1 MVAVTEEL
9 QEGQVRKSRVAFLF
23 DRGTPMLHCA
33 KLAALQLKAE
43 ATTVEAHLYL
53 TGVPGGNGSRKP
65 PFEHRRHVAEE
76 SREIEHPY
84 IEGIMVVAIEPV
96 ERRFGYGVVEGM
108 MLAERERQ
116 RRELFLV

>member
-1 MVAVTEEL
+1 
-9 QEGQVRKSRVAFLF
+9 
-23 DRGTPMLHCA
+23 MLHCA
-33 KLAALQLKAE
+33 KPAALQLEAE
-43 ATTVEAHLYL
+43 AIIVEAHFYL
-53 TGVPGGNGSRKP
+53 AGVPGGNRSRKP
-65 PFEHRRHVAEE
+65 PFEHGRHVVEE